1 MSEWWTY
8 RLSDFLMF
16 SPGTYAR
23 LVGRYHQELWPLQWL
38 GLAAG
43 VLALGLALAARR
55 RPGARRAL
63 LLLLAL
69 AWAWVGWAFAW
80 ERYASINLA
89 APHLAAAC
97 GLQAALC
104 LVAAL
109 GTDARPGASRRPWL
123 GDALALAAVL
133 GVPAAGVLA
142 GRPWPQAEVFATMPD
157 PTALASLGLWWA
169 AGPRRAWLLPVP
181 LAVLAFGLAT
191 RWALAG

>member
-16 SPGTYAR
+16 SPRTYAR
-23 LVGRYHQELWPLQWL
+23 LVALYHEELWPLQWL

-43 VLALGLALAARR
+43 LAALGLALASRR
-55 RPGARRAL
+55 HPVARRAL
-63 LLLLAL
+63 MLLLAA

-80 ERYASINLA
+80 QRYAAINLA

-97 GLQAALC
+97 GLQAVLC
-104 LVAAL
+104 LLAAF
-109 GTDARPGASRRPWL
+109 GADARPGASRAPWI
-123 GDALALAAVL
+123 GDALAFAAVL
-133 GVPAAGVLA
+133 GFPAASLLA
-142 GRPWPQAEVFATMPD
+142 GRPWAQAEVFASMPD

-181 LAVLAFGLAT
+181 LAVLALGLAT